1 LTGAATGAAISVG
14 AAAATSVGAA
24 ATLNVRFFTGFVGL
38 AVSAELVTG
47 LITGLLTSCAFFA
60 FAMS

>member
-1 LTGAATGAAISVG
+1 LTGAATGAAISV
-14 AAAATSVGAA
+14 SAA